1 MERIENKADLDHFIH
16 ERTLAKRL
24 RDAVGFCKGL
34 LELDNTEDTKPLE
47 YEEKVNFEK
56 CLVENYLVKHGM
68 DYFGKRDLIY
78 VDMQGDR
85 DIERLYTRE
94 LIAEVGEEE
103 AAEMGADVEDA
114 GEDE

>member
-1 MERIENKADLDHFIH
+1 MERIENKADLDHFIQ

-24 RDAVGFCKGL
+24 RDAVGFCKNL
-34 LELDNTEDTKPLE
+34 LELDNTEETKPLE

-78 VDMQGDR
+78 LDLYSSQ
-85 DIERLYTRE
+85 DIKNMN
-94 LIAEVGEEE
+94 A
-103 AAEMGADVEDA
+103 
-114 GEDE
+114 